1 MDDRYGVE
9 RSQPVSDVDWI
20 RDAASRGEILIC
32 KDRRMAKRPLEA
44 ESIYYAEARV
54 LVLAS
59 AQITG
64 PEMREWLLA
73 NDTAIERLA
82 GVHRPWVFAVY
93 ASGVERIRLNHP

>member
-1 MDDRYGVE
+1 MDGRYGVE
-9 RSQPVSDVDWI
+9 RSQSVSDVEWI

-64 PEMREWLLA
+64 PEMRGWLLA
-73 NDTAIERLA
+73 NDSAIERIA
-82 GVHRPWVFAVY
+82 GVKGPWVFAVY
-93 ASGVERIRLNHP
+93 KTRIGRIRLNHP